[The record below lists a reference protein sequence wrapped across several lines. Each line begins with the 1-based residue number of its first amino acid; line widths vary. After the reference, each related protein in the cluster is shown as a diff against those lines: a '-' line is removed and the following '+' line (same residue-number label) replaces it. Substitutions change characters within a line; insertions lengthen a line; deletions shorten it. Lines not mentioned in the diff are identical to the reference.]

1 MRKTRPAKPVP
12 ASEKPAPGRLRV
24 AVRSPRGGRP
34 TKDEAE
40 QLSSRILTAA
50 AELFER
56 QGFAATSMEQV
67 AAACGVGK
75 DTLYRRY
82 PSKADLF
89 TALMNKLQAVLM
101 PELERILGLEADPL
115 EKLRHYARSLL
126 SINLRPELLAL
137 NRVALG
143 EAMPFGGVK
152 PVPQRQ
158 DPIMDRFAALVANA
172 QRAGSLDVGDANFI
186 AEQLLY
192 ATSIKPMIAAML
204 GEKLYFETD
213 RQDTYF
219 EQAWAQFLAGAAPR
233 QTSPS
238 STPDRGRI

>member
-1 MRKTRPAKPVP
+1 
-12 ASEKPAPGRLRV
+12 
-24 AVRSPRGGRP
+24 
-34 TKDEAE
+34 
-40 QLSSRILTAA
+40 
-50 AELFER
+50 
-56 QGFAATSMEQV
+56 MEQV

-89 TALMNKLQAVLM
+89 TALMQGLQAVLI
-101 PELERILGLEADPL
+101 PELDRILGMEAQPL

-152 PVPQRQ
+152 PVPERQ
-158 DPIMDRFAALVANA
+158 DPIMDRFATLVADA
-172 QRAGSLDVGDANFI
+172 QRTGSLNGGDASFI
-186 AEQLLY
+186 AQQLLY

-204 GEKLYFETD
+204 GEDLYFAMEA
-213 RQDTYF
+213 QDLYF
-219 EQAWAQFLAGAAPR
+219 ARAWDQFLAGAAPR
-233 QTSPS
+233 DADP
-238 STPDRGRI
+238 PYRLDPGRT